1 MCFLWQIMCKVVT
14 MLSKDTVEHLL
25 LPRFCDLCSD
35 ARLFQVRKV
44 RTPKNIFRVN
54 QTSQY
59 IKIIF
64 CNIDGPV
71 LYRNH
76 YWASGLSNMSMSLFS
91 LGIHSITQH
100 VSLNSVVCI
109 TFAHT
114 MLLFSPGMLMFSYW
128 CWLGEEFRSCRGAEA
143 LRTNSWALF
152 WL

>member
-1 MCFLWQIMCKVVT
+1 MCKVVT

-44 RTPKNIFRVN
+44 RTSKNIFHAH

-59 IKIIF
+59 LRLFFVILMDQLSRFIPQSQLSKQ
-64 CNIDGPV
+64 P
-71 LYRNH
+71 
-76 YWASGLSNMSMSLFS
+76 LSNLSMSLFS

-109 TFAHT
+109 KFAHT
-114 MLLFSPGMLMFSYW
+114 MLLFPRGMLMFSYW
-128 CWLGEEFRSCRGAEA
+128 CWLGKGYFKVAKVQKRCGQSFA
-143 LRTNSWALF
+143 LPVV
-152 WL
+152 